1 MTSIAFFTLDMTMNG
16 ASKALID
23 ILNHL
28 DYDKVS
34 VDVYVC
40 AFGGELDNEFPGQV
54 NVIPVPRY
62 PSDPVG
68 LIGCA
73 AKHPIHFIRSL
84 RQKKGLA
91 SEKKHINC
99 EATSFRMPIIDK
111 KYDAA
116 IAFRH
121 YNLDT
126 MYVINNMKAK
136 KKYFWVHGEANLTP
150 DEQELLGKYYKKY
163 DGVFPVSKTAENR
176 LCAYFPWLREKS
188 VILNNITDAD
198 KLKRLAD
205 EGNGFDDNCQ
215 GLRILSIGRLSPE
228 KGFIMAAEA
237 CKILSDKGYDFRW
250 YIAGDGIER
259 AKIEKYISQ
268 NGISDKL
275 ILLGTVMNPYRML
288 RECDIYVSCS
298 LSETFSL
305 TVMEAKTFERPILS
319 TDIPAIRERVIAGE
333 TALLADTTPDS
344 LAEGLAKLLDDE
356 CLRKRISYNQSLEE
370 HSDFSMITLFMNKIS
385 PERNNERNTPAI
397 GFNKQT
403 PSRKDPRKPQ

>member
-28 DYDKVS
+28 DYNKVS

-40 AFGGELDNEFPGQV
+40 SFGGELDNEIPSQV

-68 LIGCA
+68 LIRCA
-73 AKHPIHFIRSL
+73 AKHPVHFFRSI
-84 RQKKGLA
+84 RQKKRLA

-111 KYDAA
+111 KYDVA

-126 MYVINNMKAK
+126 MYVINNMKAA

-150 DEQELLGKYYKKY
+150 DEQKTLGKYYKKY

-188 VILNNITDAD
+188 VVLNNITDAD

-205 EGNGFDDNCQ
+205 EGHGFDDNYQ
-215 GLRILSIGRLSPE
+215 GLRVFSIGRLSPE
-228 KGFIMAAEA
+228 KGFIMATEA

-298 LSETFSL
+298 YTEAYPLSI
-305 TVMEAKTFERPILS
+305 MEAQTFDRPIIV
-319 TDIPAIRERVIAGE
+319 TDIPSARQQLIDNKTAIFSDTFSDKLSEK
-333 TALLADTTPDS
+333 LAY
-344 LAEGLAKLLDDE
+344 LLD
-356 CLRKRISYNQSLEE
+356 NQETREYLSHNLSEIE
-370 HSDFSMITLFMNKIS
+370 HNNVSMIDTFMK
-385 PERNNERNTPAI
+385 AI
-397 GFNKQT
+397 GVTIN
-403 PSRKDPRKPQ
+403 SANL